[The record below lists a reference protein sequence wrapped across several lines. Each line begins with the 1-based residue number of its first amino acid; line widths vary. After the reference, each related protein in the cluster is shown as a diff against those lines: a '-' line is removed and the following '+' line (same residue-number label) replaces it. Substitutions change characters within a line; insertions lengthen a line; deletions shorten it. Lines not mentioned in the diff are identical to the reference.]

1 MLKNYRCFILGSKK
15 YREKG
20 GGVKYY
26 DPCEVR
32 LQQDFRSP
40 PPAGLETLAS
50 TLYGQ
55 AWIIQSTHK
64 FSWSIVQRHK
74 SSVFNLSPR
83 LKRDTILNWEPIE
96 EVHKTLHTAYFS
108 HLHPS
113 CPFHK
118 LHHNYTIVPL
128 FRVKHK
134 SLSQFEVWTGVRS
147 KECQSSFVLLLFVC
161 FVLLLLVCFVG
172 TVGCRR

>member
-1 MLKNYRCFILGSKK
+1 MLKNWRCFILVAKR

-26 DPCEVR
+26 DPCEVG

-55 AWIIQSTHK
+55 AWIIQSTHSSK
-64 FSWSIVQRHK
+64 FSWSLVQRHK

-83 LKRDTILNWEPIE
+83 LKRETLYKAGSPLKWFTKHFTPRTFPISILPILSANYTTTILLY
-96 EVHKTLHTAYFS
+96 HA
-108 HLHPS
+108 
-113 CPFHK
+113 
-118 LHHNYTIVPL
+118 L

-134 SLSQFEVWTGVRS
+134 SLSQFEVWS
-147 KECQSSFVLLLFVC
+147 KK
-161 FVLLLLVCFVG
+161 
-172 TVGCRR
+172 